1 MNRTW
6 KTKTASIL
14 MIVGGFLGVIF
25 GIIVAAI
32 GIPVG
37 AVVAEILPVFGVF
50 LEGIGPGLIALGV
63 VAIVGGIVTRRRN
76 KWGLALGGA
85 ICSLFPIVPLGVAA
99 IIFAS
104 LGKKEYA

>member
-1 MNRTW
+1 MSRTW

-25 GIIVAAI
+25 GIIVAAM
-32 GIPVG
+32 GFASG
-37 AVVAEILPVFGVF
+37 AVIAEVLPVFGVF

-63 VAIVGGIVTRRRN
+63 VAIVAGVLTRRKN
-76 KWGLALGGA
+76 NWGLALAGA
-85 ICSLFPIVPLGVAA
+85 ICSLFPIIPLGVAA

-104 LGKKEYA
+104 MGKKEYA

>member
-37 AVVAEILPVFGVF
+37 VVVAEILPVFGVF
-50 LEGIGPGLIALGV
+50 LEGIGPGLIALGI
-63 VAIVGGIVTRRRN
+63 VAIVAGIVTRRRN
-76 KWGLALGGA
+76 KWGLALAGA

-99 IIFAS
+99 IIFVS

>member
-50 LEGIGPGLIALGV
+50 LEGIGPGLIALGI
-63 VAIVGGIVTRRRN
+63 VAIVAGIVTRRRN
-76 KWGLALGGA
+76 KWGLALAGA